1 MTLEPAPHVERLQPP
16 SALGALG
23 KSTTVTE
30 IARKKIGNYTSL
42 YAKNLHIRYDH
53 RVFLKVFILNILVLS
68 DWIIPRARKPLGC
81 QPCNQSRGSDSP

>member
-1 MTLEPAPHVERLQPP
+1 MTLEPALHVAKLRPP

-42 YAKNLHIRYDH
+42 YAKSLHIR
-53 RVFLKVFILNILVLS
+53 
-68 DWIIPRARKPLGC
+68 
-81 QPCNQSRGSDSP
+81 